1 MIELFG
7 FSFDEVVLL
16 GKAIEVGLWAVA
28 TFLSVKIIPRI
39 PRWLDD
45 WVDQFH
51 KMDLSEHAHKELAN
65 AIRFAIYIIAFYAL
79 FLILGAS
86 DVFGNKY
93 YQLILLFFAMKI
105 SLAILRP
112 SIRKI
117 DDKMDSI
124 DLSEH
129 THKMIE
135 SIISYTVYTIS
146 FFAALSILGYTSVFT
161 GFIAGAGV
169 LGITI
174 GFAAKDVVSNTLAGI
189 FIAFD
194 KPLRYGEVVE
204 IQGNLGI
211 VDEIGLRMTKL
222 RTFDN
227 KVIMIPNLI
236 INSNPVVNYT
246 REKQRRIEVDVGIA
260 YESDLKTAMELM
272 KKVPEKIK
280 GVILNNSKKP
290 IQVILQNFGASSIDL
305 QLLFWIDTRKG
316 DLVNAKSDAKK
327 IILNEFSKHDVEIP
341 YPKQVIISES
351 SAKLPPFIPA
361 LKKIK
366 NKKKKNSIA

>member
-7 FSFDEVVLL
+7 YSINEMILF

-39 PRWLDD
+39 PKWLDD

-65 AIRFAIYIIAFYAL
+65 AIRFMIYIVSFYAL
-79 FLILGAS
+79 FLILGVS
-86 DVFGNKY
+86 NVFENKY
-93 YQLILLFFAMKI
+93 YQLILLFFVMKI
-105 SLAILRP
+105 SLAVLRP

-135 SIISYTVYTIS
+135 NIISYTIYTIT

-161 GFIAGAGV
+161 SFLAGAGV
-169 LGITI
+169 IGITI

-194 KPLRYGEVVE
+194 KPLKYGEVVE
-204 IQGNLGI
+204 IQGNLGV

-236 INSNPVVNYT
+236 INSNPLVNYT
-246 REKQRRIEVDVGIA
+246 RKTTRRIEVDVGIA
-260 YESDLKTAMELM
+260 YESDLKTAMEIM

-280 GVILNNSKKP
+280 GTILNNPKKP
-290 IQVILQNFGASSIDL
+290 VQVFLQNFGSSSIDL
-305 QLLFWIDTRKG
+305 QLRFWINTKKG
-316 DLVNAKSDAKK
+316 DLLNAKSEAKRN
-327 IILNEFSKHDVEIP
+327 ILSEFSKKDVEIP
-341 YPKQVIISES
+341 YPKQVIISS
-351 SAKLPPFIPA
+351 PSAKLPPLIPK
-361 LKKIK
+361 LKRK
-366 NKKKKNSIA
+366 NKKKK